1 MRWSRASLGVRL
13 SVAFLVVAALSLG
26 VTLTLT
32 GFQRELTARTRTIY
46 QDRVVPLGQLKTIS
60 DAYSVAVVD
69 AVHKRRDGVLSGD
82 QAASM
87 LRAAR
92 DTIRTQW
99 RAYRATYL
107 TPEETTL
114 ADSADARIARAAPVL
129 DALGQAYASGNRLAL
144 DSLVINAL
152 YPAVEPVTRTL
163 DELVNLQQ
171 RVAAE
176 EFARFEDTATRAS
189 QVAVGISMLAFV
201 LAVLLGR
208 RMAGQVTRA
217 LALVSTTV
225 GDLKSRLGQ
234 LQSALDALA
243 AGRLVLTT
251 VAPATAVTYA
261 RQDEVGAVIRDVNEM
276 ADSTNL
282 ALQALQ
288 TATGRLQEATLEI
301 GRDIDLARSG
311 ILTVRRDARELP
323 GVFGELATG
332 VRAIV
337 QSIAEPIREAEE
349 VLAAV
354 AARDVSVRMSGRY
367 ANDLGDLETAINRAI
382 ANLDD
387 ALGEV
392 ASSATELT
400 AASAEIAS
408 ASTVLSDG
416 ANRQGTSVEDIGL
429 RLRDVNASSQANART
444 AADAVVLV
452 AQSRSAASESV
463 QTVNALAQAMSR
475 IAESG
480 ASTAKI
486 VHSIEEIAFQT
497 NLLALNAAVEA
508 ARAGESGRG
517 FAVVADEVRALA
529 LRSAAAARESTT
541 LIESASTQ
549 TNEGVQLTER
559 MVTALR
565 ALDARM
571 DDISRAF
578 TTVAETSATQ
588 RDIANAATTAVQNV
602 EGITQQV
609 AASAEES
616 AAAAEELRAQA
627 ASLDSLVSRFQR
639 SADGGGASVR
649 RSRTPRLPV
658 AQANARI
665 A

>member
-26 VTLTLT
+26 ITLTLT

-60 DAYSVAVVD
+60 DAYSLAIVD
-69 AVHKRRDGVLSGD
+69 AAHKRRDGVIPD
-82 QAASM
+82 EKAAGM

-92 DTIRTQW
+92 DTIRAQW

-107 TPEETTL
+107 TPEETVL
-114 ADSADARIARAAPVL
+114 ADEADARMARAEPAL
-129 DALGQAYASGNRLAL
+129 DALREAYATGNRRAL
-144 DSLVINAL
+144 DAVVMNAL
-152 YPAVEPVTRTL
+152 YPAVEPVTGTL
-163 DELVNLQQ
+163 HELVTLQQ

-176 EFARFEDTATRAS
+176 EFARFEHTAALAS

-217 LALVSTTV
+217 LSLVSTTV
-225 GDLKSRLGQ
+225 GALKSRLGQ
-234 LQSALDALA
+234 LQDALDALA

-276 ADSTNL
+276 ADSTNR

-288 TATGRLQEATLEI
+288 TATGRLQEATVEI
-301 GRDIDLARSG
+301 GKDIDLARSG
-311 ILTVRRDARELP
+311 MLTVRGDARDLP
-323 GVFGELATG
+323 GVFGELAMG

-337 QSIAEPIREAEE
+337 QTIAEPIREAEE

-354 AARDVSVRMSGRY
+354 AARNVSVRMAGRY

-416 ANRQGTSVEDIGL
+416 ANRQGTSVEDIGQ
-429 RLRDVNASSQANART
+429 RLRDVNSSSEANART
-444 AADAVVLV
+444 AADAVALV

-463 QTVNALAQAMSR
+463 KTVNALAQAMNR

-480 ASTAKI
+480 ASTGKI

-508 ARAGESGRG
+508 ARAGEAGRG
-517 FAVVADEVRALA
+517 FAVVAEEVRALA

-549 TNEGVQLTER
+549 TNDGVQLTER
-559 MVTALR
+559 MVNDLR

-578 TTVAETSATQ
+578 TTLAESSATQ
-588 RDIANAATTAVQNV
+588 RDIANAATTAVHDV
-602 EGITQQV
+602 EGVTQQV

-627 ASLDSLVSRFQR
+627 ASLDNLVSRFQR
-639 SADGGGASVR
+639 SEHGRAAPAARAHGRGAERGAYMRV
-649 RSRTPRLPV
+649 V
-658 AQANARI
+658 
-665 A
+665 